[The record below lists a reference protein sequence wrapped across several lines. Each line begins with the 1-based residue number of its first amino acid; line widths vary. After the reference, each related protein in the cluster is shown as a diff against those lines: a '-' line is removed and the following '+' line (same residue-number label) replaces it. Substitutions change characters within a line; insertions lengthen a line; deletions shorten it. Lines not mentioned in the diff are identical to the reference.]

1 MAKKVL
7 RELSLVVVYFLW
19 EVRTDIDENG
29 LRRETHV
36 KKALLVRIWCERG
49 VLHAPAKKLDWQCVA
64 GPKKK
69 KRARAM

>member
-1 MAKKVL
+1 M
-7 RELSLVVVYFLW
+7 VVVYFLW